1 VLTFPQ
7 NRYIRTNGI
16 LLAAPDYLERNIL
29 PHCMSDER
37 QLLKD
42 LQKLDPEAIT
52 EIHNRYFASIFRYAR
67 YRLGDSS
74 LAEDIVSETFVR
86 LLNASHNGKGPRS
99 SMRGWLMGTAS
110 NLIND
115 HFRQSYNQPVTTS
128 TENLELA
135 ASVGNPALDVE
146 HSDRQQA
153 IREALLTLPAAQQ
166 HVLALR
172 FGSGCTLLETAEIMN
187 KKPNAIKQL
196 QFRALNNLRQQLG
209 GDLDA

>member
-1 VLTFPQ
+1 
-7 NRYIRTNGI
+7 
-16 LLAAPDYLERNIL
+16 
-29 PHCMSDER
+29 MSDER

-99 SMRGWLMGTAS
+99 SMRGWLMGTVS

>member
-1 VLTFPQ
+1 MLTFPQ

-16 LLAAPDYLERNIL
+16 LLAAPDYLERNIP

-99 SMRGWLMGTAS
+99 SMRGWLMGTVS

-209 GDLDA
+209 GDLAA